1 VNALLKIWKES
12 DTVVKLVIVAV
23 FIVLVIVIYRLIKKA
38 LTKSPGQQ
46 SLNTA
51 SDELKTLIKSG
62 EKTNYS
68 DAQFAAFADNLE
80 QAMTGIGTDEEAI
93 KKVINYLQNKADVL
107 SLIKT
112 FGIRD
117 YTDDKFLMYNIKP
130 LNLNQWFNI
139 ELGAS
144 DLENFVN
151 QPLKQKGINY
161 SF

>member
-23 FIVLVIVIYRLIKKA
+23 FIVLVIFIYRLIKKA

-46 SLNTA
+46 SLSTA
-51 SDELKTLIKSG
+51 SDELKTLINSG

-80 QAMTGIGTDEEAI
+80 QAMTGVGTDEEAI

-117 YTDDKFLMYNIKP
+117 YTDDKFLMYNVKP
-130 LNLNQWFNI
+130 FNLNQWFGV
-139 ELGAS
+139 ELNAS

>member
-23 FIVLVIVIYRLIKKA
+23 FIVLVIFIYRLIKKA

-46 SLNTA
+46 SLSTA
-51 SDELKTLIKSG
+51 SDELKTLINSG

-80 QAMTGIGTDEEAI
+80 QAMT
-93 KKVINYLQNKADVL
+93 KVINYLQNKADVL

-117 YTDDKFLMYNIKP
+117 YTDDKFLMYNVKP
-130 LNLNQWFNI
+130 FNLNQWFGV
-139 ELGAS
+139 ELNAS

>member
-46 SLNTA
+46 SLNTT

-144 DLENFVN
+144 DLETFVN